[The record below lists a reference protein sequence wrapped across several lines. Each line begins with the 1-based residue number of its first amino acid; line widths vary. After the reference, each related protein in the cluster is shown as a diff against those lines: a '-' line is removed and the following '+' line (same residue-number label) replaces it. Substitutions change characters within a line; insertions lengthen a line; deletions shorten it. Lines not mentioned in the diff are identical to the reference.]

1 MVSNEIRGYR
11 AQNFL
16 SVGSSEWGMVVPAS
30 IARVLPRPTFSAN
43 CKAGMATLS
52 AIHFASTILARSKY
66 YIPYQSQTGACC
78 LGFVQPT
85 TEGRTR
91 DVFSCLRWSH
101 KFLYASWIIYL
112 RHFGVLQVGYDHL
125 HNWWGSGGNT
135 RFIHLGM
142 QMPTICMNLFGFY
155 PRYKQDLRVVGRLF
169 VATAGVD

>member
-1 MVSNEIRGYR
+1 
-11 AQNFL
+11 
-16 SVGSSEWGMVVPAS
+16 
-30 IARVLPRPTFSAN
+30 
-43 CKAGMATLS
+43 MATLS

-85 TEGRTR
+85 TEGRTW
-91 DVFSCLRWSH
+91 DVFSYLRWAH
-101 KFLYASWIIYL
+101 KCLYASWIIYL
-112 RHFGVLQVGYDHL
+112 RHFGVLQGYDHL
-125 HNWWGSGGNT
+125 QTGGDQVEIQGY
-135 RFIHLGM
+135 IHLGM